1 MCSKTLDREE
11 IKLFNSLAIDWWNE
25 EGKMSVLHAM
35 SEARMSYIRKN
46 IIDHF
51 EIRPNLIE
59 AFKGLKILDVGCGGG
74 ISSEPLAR
82 MGGKIT
88 GIDHSKELIKV
99 AKNHSE
105 EMGLK
110 IKYLN
115 LDIKEIAES
124 KEKFDV
130 VVALE
135 LLEHVKDFA
144 AFCEYLSKCIKPE
157 GMIILSTIN
166 RNFLSNFVVINLAE
180 KILKKLPK
188 GTHDYK
194 KFIKPAELE
203 IVYKKLGY
211 GIKNI
216 KGLSF
221 LPLNRWVVTN
231 NTNINYICAFIKN

>member
-1 MCSKTLDREE
+1 M
-11 IKLFNSLAIDWWNE
+11 
-25 EGKMSVLHAM
+25 
-35 SEARMSYIRKN
+35 
-46 IIDHF
+46 
-51 EIRPNLIE
+51 
-59 AFKGLKILDVGCGGG
+59 
-74 ISSEPLAR
+74 
-82 MGGKIT
+82 
-88 GIDHSKELIKV
+88 

-194 KFIKPAELE
+194 KFIKPVELE